1 MLDIDTRLQMWVRH
15 CVLSFGAN
23 GKYPPAKWWSEF
35 QHGHGAF
42 LLTATTVLSLYLPLR
57 EEQKCILGN
66 SDSLKRQLKI
76 SMWPPKRLLI
86 WSIFY
91 SGIYPAR
98 GLQMRKEKGKIRPL
112 WRGDVRR
119 DRLDIW
125 IPTCS
130 FLDGKTAHL
139 GPVSLWNLPSSNSL
153 VYIGH
158 RVCICLNTL
167 CKKNP
172 IIYQY
177 CKLEKSANRGCN
189 CTIWT
194 KKSAFLS
201 WHLFKNRYFSWQKFC
216 GSMSQTAEFR
226 LYTLCLVSAEQLP
239 LRWMEIRTYSFFQ
252 VFKTRHSVWAL
263 YFYLCSYIRTYL
275 SSFFRCTY
283 SMTTEWKSMWQGR
296 YKTQSLYTK
305 QHKNTHTKARRL
317 WWRYTFICAC
327 LSVLMRHIVAV
338 RSCPLPKQ

>member
-35 QHGHGAF
+35 QHGHVAF

-57 EEQKCILGN
+57 EEQKCIQGN

-76 SMWPPKRLLI
+76 SMWPPKGLLI

-98 GLQMRKEKGKIRPL
+98 GLQMRKEKGKICPL
-112 WRGDVRR
+112 CRGDVRR

-130 FLDGKTAHL
+130 FLHGKTAHL

-153 VYIGH
+153 VYMGH

-167 CKKNP
+167 CKILDHLP
-172 IIYQY
+172 IL
-177 CKLEKSANRGCN
+177 CKLAKSANRGCN
-189 CTIWT
+189 CSIWT
-194 KKSAFLS
+194 KKLPFFVDTYIKIDIFPDKSF
-201 WHLFKNRYFSWQKFC
+201 F
-216 GSMSQTAEFR
+216 G
-226 LYTLCLVSAEQLP
+226 LYTLRVSRVSRATSIEMNGNSDIQLFPGIKDQAFCVSSLFISLFLHKGRICLPFSGAHTAWQQSEKACDREDIKLKAFIQSNTKTP
-239 LRWMEIRTYSFFQ
+239 TQ
-252 VFKTRHSVWAL
+252 KQDVFGDVTRLFVHAWVYWCDTL
-263 YFYLCSYIRTYL
+263 
-275 SSFFRCTY
+275 
-283 SMTTEWKSMWQGR
+283 
-296 YKTQSLYTK
+296 
-305 QHKNTHTKARRL
+305 
-317 WWRYTFICAC
+317 
-327 LSVLMRHIVAV
+327 
-338 RSCPLPKQ
+338 